1 MEDKSFSIVFDR
13 RAVDW
18 LRAVV
23 SVTAKDRQPI
33 DCVHV
38 SAGGSLWSPVLGDFD
53 GVSLTAT
60 DSYRLLTVALP
71 LDVAGLV
78 EVSGYCDSLVLP
90 LRDVKLPAG
99 GRVAICSG
107 VGQYDQVPGQVTVEI
122 EDRQGRE
129 TVQALRYDPAAHFP
143 NWQQLIPSFESF
155 DGFPVTALNGEM
167 VGPLFTAMAKAGG
180 GVDSP
185 IRFVG
190 GVDDMKPVRFDCV
203 GDFFAASA
211 IAMPVR
217 VPGGVLGHLERFE
230 SVERVA
236 VSS

>member
-1 MEDKSFSIVFDR
+1 MDNESFSIVFDR
-13 RAVDW
+13 RAVGW

-23 SVTAKDRQPI
+23 SVASKDLARPSI
-33 DCVHV
+33 NCVQV
-38 SAGGSLWSPVLGDFD
+38 SAGSLWSPVLGDFD

-78 EVSGYCDSLVLP
+78 EVSGSCDLVLP
-90 LRDVKLPAG
+90 LRDVKLPAR

-107 VGQYDQVPGQVTVEI
+107 RELDESYGQVTVEI

-129 TVQALRYDPAAHFP
+129 TVQTLRYDPAAQFP
-143 NWQQLIPSFESF
+143 NWQQLVPSHESF
-155 DGFPVTALNGEM
+155 DGFPVTALNGEI

-180 GVDSP
+180 GVDCP

-217 VPGGVLGHLERFE
+217 VPGGVLGHLERSE
-230 SVERVA
+230 TVETVG
-236 VSS
+236 VPS

>member
-1 MEDKSFSIVFDR
+1 MSEDRFSIGLDR

-33 DCVHV
+33 DCVQV
-38 SAGGSLWSPVLGDFD
+38 SAGSLWSPILGDFD

-60 DSYRLLTVALP
+60 DSYRLLTVAFP
-71 LDVAGLV
+71 SDVAGLV
-78 EVSGYCDSLVLP
+78 EVSGSCSSLVLP
-90 LRDVKLPAG
+90 LRDVKLPAR
-99 GRVAICSG
+99 GRVAICNVRELNES
-107 VGQYDQVPGQVTVEI
+107 YGQVTVEV

-129 TVQALRYDPAAHFP
+129 TVQTLQYDPAAHFP
-143 NWQQLIPSFESF
+143 NWQNLIPAFESY
-155 DGFPVTALNGEM
+155 DGFPRIALNGEL
-167 VGPLFTAMAKAGG
+167 VGPLLTAMAKAGG
-180 GVDSP
+180 GVDHP

-190 GVDDMKPVRFDCV
+190 GVDENKPVRFDCV

-217 VPGGVLGHLERFE
+217 VPGGVLSHLERSE
-230 SVERVA
+230 AVG